1 MKVLVYNG
9 YMEVNEMLMQFNFSN
24 YKSYLNETT
33 LDLSATTLSELKSN
47 IIMYKK
53 DEEYLKAISI
63 YGSNAS
69 GKSNVL
75 DAFQQMKFWV
85 LKSFVLSTE
94 KKVIPL
100 KRFQF
105 SELGKNG
112 NSLFEVFFTIDD
124 KEYQYGYSLD
134 EKAIQTEWLYKR
146 NFKFKSKYEL
156 IFERE
161 NQKFN
166 LCAKLNKTKDLINS
180 MNEKTLLVTLLSSLK
195 IEDAIN
201 VSNWFEDTEVINFGD
216 TTFEFLVSRSLPKVD
231 FSNTIEYTRFINFLK
246 AIDLG
251 IQGVRIEK
259 SDNSNEDSENNGE
272 RYKIYTQHRNM
283 DHNDLEEIP
292 LGDESSGTVKM
303 ISLYYFLNEALEKGK
318 TLFVDEMDAKLHPLL
333 TRYIINLFQNPESN
347 KHNAQLIFTTHDT
360 NTLNNELFRRDQIW
374 FAQKNTDGVS
384 ELFSLSEYKTNN
396 TKIRKDAS
404 YNKDYLGGR
413 YGAIPNLSLVKDG
426 E

>member
-1 MKVLVYNG
+1 
-9 YMEVNEMLMQFNFSN
+9 MLMQFTFSN
-24 YKSYLNETT
+24 FKSYLNETT
-33 LDLSATTLSELKSN
+33 LDLSSTNLSEMKSN
-47 IIMYKK
+47 TINYKK
-53 DEEYLKAISI
+53 NEEYLKAISI

-75 DAFQQMKFWV
+75 EAFQQMKFWV

-94 KKVIPL
+94 RKVIPL

-105 SELGKNG
+105 SDAGKNG
-112 NSLFEVFFTIDD
+112 NSLFEVFFTIDE

-134 EKAIQTEWLYKR
+134 EKSIQSEWLYKR
-146 NFKFKSKYEL
+146 NFNFKNKYEL
-156 IFERE
+156 VFERE

-166 LCAKLNKTKDLINS
+166 LNTKLNKTKDLISS

-201 VSNWFEDTEVINFGD
+201 VSKWFEDTEVINFGD
-216 TTFEFLVSRSLPKVD
+216 TTFEFFVSRSLPKVD
-231 FSNTIEYTRFINFLK
+231 FSNEAEYMRFINFLK

-259 SDNSNEDSENNGE
+259 VDNSNEDMETDNE
-272 RYKIYTQHRNM
+272 RYKIYTHHLNM
-283 DHNDLEEIP
+283 DTNDFEEIP
-292 LGDESSGTVKM
+292 LNDESSGTVKM

-333 TRYIINLFQNPESN
+333 TRYIINLFQDSESN
-347 KHNAQLIFTTHDT
+347 KNNAQLIFTTHDT
-360 NTLNNELFRRDQIW
+360 NALNKELFRRDQIW
-374 FAQKNTDGVS
+374 FAQKNDKGIS
-384 ELFSLSEYKTNN
+384 ELFSLAEYKINN

-413 YGAIPNLSLVKDG
+413 YGAIPNLSLLKDG

>member
-1 MKVLVYNG
+1 
-9 YMEVNEMLMQFNFSN
+9 MQFTFSN
-24 YKSYLNETT
+24 FKSYLNETT
-33 LDLSATTLSELKSN
+33 LDLSSTNLSEMKSN
-47 IIMYKK
+47 TINYKK
-53 DEEYLKAISI
+53 NEEYLKAISI

-75 DAFQQMKFWV
+75 EAFQQMKFWV

-94 KKVIPL
+94 RKVIPL

-105 SELGKNG
+105 SDAGKNG
-112 NSLFEVFFTIDD
+112 NSLFEVFFTIDE

-134 EKAIQTEWLYKR
+134 EKSIQSEWLYKR
-146 NFKFKSKYEL
+146 NFNFKNKYEL
-156 IFERE
+156 VFERE

-166 LCAKLNKTKDLINS
+166 LNTKLNKTKDLISS

-201 VSNWFEDTEVINFGD
+201 VSKWFEDTEVINFGD
-216 TTFEFLVSRSLPKVD
+216 KTFEFFVSRSLPKVD
-231 FSNTIEYTRFINFLK
+231 FSNEAEYMRFINFLK

-259 SDNSNEDSENNGE
+259 VDNSNEDMETDNE
-272 RYKIYTQHRNM
+272 RYKIYTHHLNM
-283 DHNDLEEIP
+283 DTNDFEEIP
-292 LGDESSGTVKM
+292 LNDESSGTVKM

-333 TRYIINLFQNPESN
+333 TRYIINLFQDSESN
-347 KHNAQLIFTTHDT
+347 KNNAQLIFTTHDT
-360 NTLNNELFRRDQIW
+360 NALNKELFRRDQIW
-374 FAQKNTDGVS
+374 FAQKNDKGIS
-384 ELFSLSEYKTNN
+384 ELFSLAEYKINN

-413 YGAIPNLSLVKDG
+413 YGAIPNLSLLKDG

>member
-1 MKVLVYNG
+1 
-9 YMEVNEMLMQFNFSN
+9 MLIQFNFSN
-24 YKSYLNETT
+24 FKSYLNETT
-33 LDLSATTLSELKSN
+33 LDLSSTNLSELKSN
-47 IIMYKK
+47 TINYKK
-53 DEEYLKAISI
+53 NEEYLKAISI

-94 KKVIPL
+94 RKVIPL

-105 SELGKNG
+105 SEFGKNG
-112 NSLFEVFFTIDD
+112 NSLFEAFFTVDD

-134 EKAIQTEWLYKR
+134 EKSIQSEWLYKR
-146 NFKFKSKYEL
+146 NFKFKNKYEL
-156 IFERE
+156 VFERE

-166 LCAKLNKTKDLINS
+166 LSTKLNKTKDLISS

-195 IEDAIN
+195 IDDAIN
-201 VSNWFEDTEVINFGD
+201 VSKWFEDTEVINFGD
-216 TTFEFLVSRSLPKVD
+216 TTFEFMVSRSLPKVD
-231 FSNTIEYTRFINFLK
+231 FLNEAEYKRFIDFLK

-259 SDNSNEDSENNGE
+259 VDNVNEDMERNGE
-272 RYKIYTQHRNM
+272 RYKIYTQHRNI
-283 DHNDLEEIP
+283 DNNDFEEIP
-292 LGDESSGTVKM
+292 LNDESSGTVKM

-333 TRYIINLFQNPESN
+333 TRYIINLFQDSDSN
-347 KHNAQLIFTTHDT
+347 NNNAQLIFTTHDT
-360 NTLNNELFRRDQIW
+360 NTLNKELFRRDQIW
-374 FAQKNTDGVS
+374 FAEKNDKGIS
-384 ELFSLSEYKTNN
+384 ELFSLAEYKINN
-396 TKIRKDAS
+396 AKIRKDAS

-413 YGAIPNLSLVKDG
+413 YGAIPNLSLFKDG